1 MKKTQNYPTMGKT
14 NDSQLKLNYSSS
26 GQLVT
31 QAVKEST
38 DLTSNGLLLIA
49 AGETSA
55 SQLEHSTPAS
65 SDYGAED
72 LSHPLKET
80 QLPEG
85 QNDSTTI
92 SLAREKQSLAMQTA
106 SLHDSQLGFPKES
119 NSTHLPATAL
129 GDEFFLIKNLAAP
142 LSVLMGPEEQTKVEL
157 RAEYLSR
164 FKRRGMNKGLLV
176 FWEVVYLM
184 DLLLMYAASRIE
196 AFTSLIKLIDI
207 NLK

>member
-1 MKKTQNYPTMGKT
+1 MKQTQSKSTDGKT
-14 NDSQLKLNYSSS
+14 NNFQPKLNYSSF

-38 DLTSNGLLLIA
+38 DLTSNGPLTIA

-55 SQLEHSTPAS
+55 SLLEHSTPVS
-65 SDYGAED
+65 SDYGTED

-80 QLPEG
+80 QLQEG
-85 QNDSTTI
+85 QNGSITI
-92 SLAREKQSLAMQTA
+92 SPKMGKQSFITQAT
-106 SLHDSQLGFPKES
+106 SLHDSQLGLPKES
-119 NSTHLPATAL
+119 KSTHLPTTAL
-129 GDEFFLIKNLAAP
+129 GDEFFLIKNFAAP

-157 RAEYLSR
+157 RAEHLSR
-164 FKRRGMNKGLLV
+164 FKRQGMNKGLLV
-176 FWEVVYLM
+176 FWEVWYCT
-184 DLLLMYAASRIE
+184 DLLLMYVVSRIE